1 VVGELGCHSEDTLVL
16 TPDGIKH
23 WKEINVGD
31 YVYGIDNKLRIV
43 KTKVHRINIY
53 PYKGKMIH
61 FYSKHYDFLVTPNH
75 RMIVSKDGNSF
86 EYVRADEVVKNSEH
100 LLPYKT
106 DESVIFDKFDY
117 EIVDYDGIVWSL
129 TTDTGNYFTVRNGKV
144 QVSGNSGKTLSAVY
158 LVVRNYNKFKK
169 EAEQNKQRLEEIK
182 KQLELYRKYLRE
194 DPDGFKEYIL
204 RKLAEEKLNFVMYPS
219 IAAEYEVL
227 ENRVKEEGPEAYID
241 YLEQQKKYLEFSF
254 KPRRV
259 YSNIMLYD
267 IEFYKLNTISEFNWA
282 RNGIVL
288 LDEIWSVGLD
298 SRLSRRKKSI
308 ITANILGKS
317 RKRGLTVLFTAQTMS
332 QLDRRIREV
341 LDFIAYPVMNS
352 DGSICRLFIWRGN
365 KPAGKPLKVLRFYT
379 EEYYKYYNSR
389 EEVPELIDDTDENGL
404 SEKEPE
410 LMFVPSSQNPA
421 WIEYQLSKKYGFR
434 RVI

>member
-1 VVGELGCHSEDTLVL
+1 VL
-16 TPDGIKH
+16 TPNGIKH

-75 RMIVSKDGNSF
+75 RMIVSKDGSGF

-106 DESVIFDKFDY
+106 DESVIFDRFDY
-117 EIVDYDGIVWSL
+117 GIVDYDGIVWSL

-158 LVVRNYNKFKK
+158 LVVR
-169 EAEQNKQRLEEIK
+169 
-182 KQLELYRKYLRE
+182 
-194 DPDGFKEYIL
+194 
-204 RKLAEEKLNFVMYPS
+204 LNFVMYPS

-241 YLEQQKKYLEFSF
+241 YLEQQKKYLEFNF

-365 KPAGKPLKVLRFYT
+365 KPSGKPLKVLRFYT

-410 LMFVPSSQNPA
+410 LMRVPSSQNPA

>member
-1 VVGELGCHSEDTLVL
+1 MVGELG
-16 TPDGIKH
+16 
-23 WKEINVGD
+23 
-31 YVYGIDNKLRIV
+31 
-43 KTKVHRINIY
+43 
-53 PYKGKMIH
+53 
-61 FYSKHYDFLVTPNH
+61 
-75 RMIVSKDGNSF
+75 
-86 EYVRADEVVKNSEH
+86 
-100 LLPYKT
+100 
-106 DESVIFDKFDY
+106 
-117 EIVDYDGIVWSL
+117 
-129 TTDTGNYFTVRNGKV
+129 
-144 QVSGNSGKTLSAVY
+144 SGKTLSAVY

-169 EAEQNKQRLEEIK
+169 EAEQNKQRLEETK

-241 YLEQQKKYLEFSF
+241 YLEQQKKYLEFNF

-379 EEYYKYYNSR
+379 EEYYKHYNSR